1 MSKFED
7 CIIANYGRYD
17 FNSFK
22 INLSKKKVFV
32 CGGPV
37 LDEKVDASFRQRF
50 VIGSSNKIDVV
61 LAESFKDYF
70 KDNTYSDLL
79 VFEDDIAT
87 ISSMIVIFLESPG
100 SFVELGMF
108 IARPVFYSKILIVAP
123 HEETKEQDSFIYL
136 GPLEH
141 IRKKYNDSVVI
152 YPWPKCGESYDKDH
166 IDDLITV
173 LERKI
178 ASQGLTKKFDLNDI
192 GHISFLIAEIIRLS
206 YPIIL
211 DEIELALYALNID
224 INQSRVKSLL
234 YLLINLEYINFYE
247 YSRYKYYYPIK
258 KHSKIPFVSFGSDK
272 NKIPFNESNFL
283 LSIRQSYLVN
293 NTEQDKKRQA
303 ANREIGKILG

>member
-32 CGGPV
+32 CGGAV

-108 IARPVFYSKILIVAP
+108 IARPVFYSKMLIVAP

-166 IDDLITV
+166 MDDLITV

-178 ASQGLTKKFDLNDI
+178 ASQGLTQKFDLNDI

-211 DEIELALYALNID
+211 DEIELALLSLNIE

-234 YLLINLEYINFYE
+234 YLLIKLEYVNFYE
-247 YSRYKYYYPIK
+247 YSRYKYYYPMK
-258 KHSKIPFVSFGSDK
+258 EHSKTPFVSFGSDR
-272 NKIPFNESNFL
+272 NKIPFNKSQFL
-283 LSIRQSYLVN
+283 LSIRQSYLLS

-303 ANREIGKILG
+303 ANREIGKILE